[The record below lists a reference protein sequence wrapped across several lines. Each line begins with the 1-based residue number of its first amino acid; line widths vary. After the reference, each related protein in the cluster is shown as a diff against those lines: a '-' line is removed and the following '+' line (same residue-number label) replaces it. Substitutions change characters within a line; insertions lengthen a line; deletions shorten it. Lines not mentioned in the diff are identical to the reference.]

1 MASGSSSTT
10 SKPDKSSSSAAE
22 SKSAAL
28 PQPVRR
34 VIQNFLLIWLDA
46 NIDET
51 KEDFKNSLKHLR
63 HIVVSITT
71 FKDGKECCKFLD
83 DIKKEKVFMIVSSA
97 LGRQVAP
104 ELQTMPQIELI
115 YVFCGNKSYHEE
127 WAKSIPKVKGVY
139 TDIKPICEALE
150 IDRQRCD
157 RNMISISFNNLD
169 PLFMYTQLLKEAL
182 LEIEDDDKTSIKDL
196 AEYCREQDDIPED
209 QIKQIER
216 EYHKHTP
223 IWWYTAETFIYS
235 TLNRGLRVMD
245 VDIIMKLELNREQE
259 HGTQKHFQVFRGQGL
274 SLEDFAKM
282 KKTKGGLM
290 SFNNFLSTSR
300 NRQISLEN
308 FAWPATKNPDL
319 VGILFVMNIDTDIC
333 TKSQTPFAE
342 VSQVSYYKDQE
353 EEILFTTHTIFR
365 IDRIE
370 RIDDKHN
377 DRLWQVNLTLAGN
390 QDDDFNKLTLSIREE
405 VHLRARRSG
414 WSQLAFIFL
423 KLGEPAKA
431 EILYNLLR
439 PNATSDTDRADYNH
453 KLGWA
458 VTKSR
463 DVTEFDFSIDP
474 SPYICEQ
481 WWRVAVI
488 PSAEARRGGETVTF
502 RDALEQYTLS
512 NKKIKEI
519 VLKKLCHGWNLEELK
534 KKLIALVRSTGY
546 ENSINV
552 TYNRI
557 NYKIAAR
564 SSSTLSHFA
573 NSTLLFLSITL
584 LLGVV
589 VILIPTLV
597 IVTKRSKHNHEDGI
611 SSVTTRNAD
620 DYQSNSDY
628 YQSLTDVH
636 DFSQTDNL
644 RLDRLSSPRF
654 HPINGK
660 SIIYLRRQYHMP
672 DLRGSTTTLHWL
684 DLETNKNI
692 QLTQPI
698 WGKHDSQFYW
708 INSNAILFL
717 SNRASSGLNQIFQL
731 TLPDNLLET
740 TNTFIEPIQI
750 TNYSLSIGNLLV
762 NRQATRLAFSCQVY
776 ANLSIEETFARQI
789 AEKNSGRTF
798 YQFDKLF
805 IRHWDEYMTG
815 LRHHPF
821 LVSIER
827 QSNGIFKFSSEPVDV
842 LFNIDSDSPTKP
854 FGDGKTQWSFSANG
868 NSFAYTRQYDETSAV
883 AWTTNLDIYTIDLSI
898 PGQASV
904 CITCENL
911 ATDTDP
917 SYSPTD
923 NNILIYRSQSK
934 PGYESDQYKIK
945 LYNGSNTKQT
955 LLDNW
960 DRSIQVVTW
969 SPDGQ
974 SLFLELPEEARNVI
988 YHLSNNQ
995 PLIRLIS
1002 KGTSRDINVHPMN
1015 NQEFIFTHQSFV
1027 EPINIYF
1034 YSSDGSMRS
1043 LTDHN
1048 KALLAKVRL
1057 SPAVEAFSFAG
1068 ARGDQVWGWHM
1079 PPSNGTG
1086 KRAPLAFLIH
1096 GGPQSSWDEAWG
1108 FGWNFQ
1114 TYASQG
1120 YAVIGINFHGS
1131 DSYGQ
1136 NFTDSIISEYGSLP
1150 YEDLQLGLTYA
1161 LNKYPYIDSDRAVA
1175 LGASYGGYM
1184 IYWIAGQ
1191 PEMSRR
1197 FKTLIPHNG
1206 IFDTRFMGY
1215 STEELFFTEHDA
1227 GGYTPWENPD
1237 AYERYNPLN
1246 HVANWTQPMLI
1257 ILGAHDYRVPDT
1269 QGIGAFN
1276 ALQRRGIESRL
1287 VYFPT
1292 ENHWILN
1299 PLHSLA
1305 WYEEVESWMRKWIN

>member
-245 VDIIMKLELNREQE
+245 VDIIMK
-259 HGTQKHFQVFRGQGL
+259 
-274 SLEDFAKM
+274 
-282 KKTKGGLM
+282 
-290 SFNNFLSTSR
+290 
-300 NRQISLEN
+300 
-308 FAWPATKNPDL
+308 
-319 VGILFVMNIDTDIC
+319 
-333 TKSQTPFAE
+333 
-342 VSQVSYYKDQE
+342 
-353 EEILFTTHTIFR
+353 
-365 IDRIE
+365 
-370 RIDDKHN
+370 
-377 DRLWQVNLTLAGN
+377 
-390 QDDDFNKLTLSIREE
+390 
-405 VHLRARRSG
+405 
-414 WSQLAFIFL
+414 
-423 KLGEPAKA
+423 
-431 EILYNLLR
+431 
-439 PNATSDTDRADYNH
+439 
-453 KLGWA
+453 
-458 VTKSR
+458 
-463 DVTEFDFSIDP
+463 
-474 SPYICEQ
+474 
-481 WWRVAVI
+481 
-488 PSAEARRGGETVTF
+488 
-502 RDALEQYTLS
+502 
-512 NKKIKEI
+512 
-519 VLKKLCHGWNLEELK
+519 
-534 KKLIALVRSTGY
+534 
-546 ENSINV
+546 
-552 TYNRI
+552 
-557 NYKIAAR
+557 
-564 SSSTLSHFA
+564 
-573 NSTLLFLSITL
+573 
-584 LLGVV
+584 LGVV

-1305 WYEEVESWMRKWIN
+1305 